1 MRPPSIDP
9 PPVSSNSSLDRALEP
24 PSRSDGV
31 KDAYLKFGGG
41 HLFLVVRKL
50 CFIIIKINKV
60 KIVAVYIYILY
71 G

>member
-50 CFIIIKINKV
+50 CFIII
-60 KIVAVYIYILY
+60 
-71 G
+71 